1 MSSPFL
7 KDKNIIDVVKYKWLW
22 VALSAVLIVP
32 GVLAMIYSM
41 ATYETHSPMKLGIDF
56 TGGTLVQY
64 GFEKQLKNSDIAIV
78 RESLNKAGI
87 ETAVIQVEKA
97 NKLLEEQSL
106 KDKEAEPVIE
116 NVQKPNE
123 LSDNDKA
130 TKTEVKPESKQK
142 AETNEGVKT
151 PDVVKPEAKG
161 GIKSIV
167 SIRTR
172 FLDSANTN
180 NEIKKMNT
188 ALKQS
193 IGEFVPLQ
201 VTSIGPTLGK
211 ELFQN
216 AIVAL
221 LLAFAAIVIYLTVR
235 FKFDYAM
242 FALVALFH
250 DALFVCG
257 VFAILG
263 LVFNTE
269 IDSLF
274 ITAILTVIGFSV
286 HDTIV
291 VFDRVRENSRFL
303 VKKMS
308 FNDIVNASVNQTL
321 ARSINT
327 SVTSLVTLMAL
338 YFFGGVTT
346 RDFVLAMTL
355 GIAIGTYSSIFNAS
369 TLLAM
374 WRSRSAQP
382 KKVAA

>member
-7 KDKNIIDVVKYKWLW
+7 RDKNIIDVVKYKWLW
-22 VALSAVLIVP
+22 VAFSAILIVP
-32 GVLAMIYSM
+32 GIIAMVYSM
-41 ATYETHSPMKLGIDF
+41 TTYQTHSPMKLGIDF

-64 GFEKQLKNSDIAIV
+64 GFEKKLENTDISKV

-87 ETAVIQVEKA
+87 ETAVIQIDQASKSI
-97 NKLLEEQSL
+97 NEQSV
-106 KDKEAEPVIE
+106 KDKDVEPVIE
-116 NVQKPNE
+116 SVKEPNE
-123 LSDNDKA
+123 VTNKDKA
-130 TKTEVKPESKQK
+130 KKTEVKLDSKK
-142 AETNEGVKT
+142 VEVKEGVKT
-151 PDVVKPEAKG
+151 PDVVNPESKA

-167 SIRTR
+167 SIRTK
-172 FLDSANTN
+172 FLDKNDS
-180 NEIKKMNT
+180 KKMNV
-188 ALKQS
+188 ALKES

-201 VTSIGPTLGK
+201 VSSIGPTLGK

-221 LLAFAAIVIYLTVR
+221 LLSFAAIVIYLTVR

-257 VFAILG
+257 VFSILG
-263 LVFNTE
+263 LVFHTE

-382 KKVAA
+382 KKAAA

>member
-7 KDKNIIDVVKYKWLW
+7 RDKNIIDVVKHKWLW

-32 GVLAMIYSM
+32 GIIAMIYSM
-41 ATYETHSPMKLGIDF
+41 ATYDIHSPMKLGIDF

-64 GFEKQLKNSDIAIV
+64 GFEKELKNTDISIV

-87 ETAVIQVEKA
+87 EKAVIQIEQASKSL
-97 NKLLEEQSL
+97 KEQSL
-106 KDKEAEPVIE
+106 KDKKSEPVIE
-116 NVQKPNE
+116 NIKTPEEISNSNKTVVKLE
-123 LSDNDKA
+123 SKL
-130 TKTEVKPESKQK
+130 KTEVKENS
-142 AETNEGVKT
+142 KT
-151 PDVVKPEAKG
+151 PDIVKPGNKA

-172 FLDSANTN
+172 FLDSKNTN
-180 NEIKKMNT
+180 NEIKKMNN
-188 ALKQS
+188 ALRTS
-193 IGEFVPLQ
+193 IGEFIPLQ
-201 VTSIGPTLGK
+201 VSSIGPTLGK

-257 VFAILG
+257 VFSILG

-338 YFFGGVTT
+338 YLFGGVTT

-374 WRSRSAQP
+374 WRSRSVQP